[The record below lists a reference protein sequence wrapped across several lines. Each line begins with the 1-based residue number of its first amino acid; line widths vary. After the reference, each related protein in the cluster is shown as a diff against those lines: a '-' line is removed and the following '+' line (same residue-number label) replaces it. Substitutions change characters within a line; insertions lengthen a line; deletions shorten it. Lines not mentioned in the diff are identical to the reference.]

1 MENRIES
8 IVTGANEVV
17 NKIYEKIGQIDSCK
31 AVLKNLETAQVSLL
45 LPSGEIAS
53 LDPALSIEQIAE
65 LAYSI
70 RRFAMAN
77 IESTAQFLERLSGE
91 PAAAEPAEPAEPAPV
106 PKPEPKPEPEPMKKL
121 EPEKPAVPK
130 EVVRKVPVSKMTVAA
145 VEQLF
150 RDGYTVEDI
159 AKHYGYKTT
168 QTVYNF
174 INKNGIKVKVL
185 TQGNASAKELTEAN
199 IPEIR
204 AMYTDGPM
212 SLTDTAADLG
222 TTKKK
227 LHDFC
232 TKHHLHKIR
241 M

>member
-1 MENRIES
+1 MESRIES

-31 AVLKNLETAQVSLL
+31 AVLNNLETAQISLL

-53 LDPALSIEQIAE
+53 LDPALSVEQRAE
-65 LAYSI
+65 LMYSV
-70 RRFAMAN
+70 RRMAMAN
-77 IESTAQFLERLSGE
+77 IESTAKFLERLSGE
-91 PAAAEPAEPAEPAPV
+91 PSAEPAPV
-106 PKPEPKPEPEPMKKL
+106 KTS
-121 EPEKPAVPK
+121 EPEKQTVPEELK
-130 EVVRKVPVSKMTVAA
+130 RKVPVSKMTVAA
-145 VEQLF
+145 VEQMF

-159 AKHYGYKTT
+159 AKHYNYKTT
-168 QTVYNF
+168 QTVHNF

-185 TQGNASAKELTEAN
+185 TQGNDRAKDLTEED
-199 IPEIR
+199 IPAIR

-212 SLTDTAADLG
+212 TLRDTADDLG

-232 TKHHLHKIR
+232 TKYRLHKIKKDW
-241 M
+241 

>member
-77 IESTAQFLERLSGE
+77 IESTAQFLERLSGK
-91 PAAAEPAEPAEPAPV
+91 PAAAEPVEPVEPAPV
-106 PKPEPKPEPEPMKKL
+106 PKPEPKPEPKPMKKS

-130 EVVRKVPVSKMTVAA
+130 EVARKVPVSKMTVAA
-145 VEQLF
+145 VEQMF

-185 TQGNASAKELTEAN
+185 TQGNDKAKELTEAD
-199 IPEIR
+199 IPAIR

>member
-31 AVLKNLETAQVSLL
+31 AVLKNLETAEVCLH

-53 LDPALSIEQIAE
+53 LDPALSIEQRAE

-70 RRFAMAN
+70 RRIAMSN
-77 IESTAQFLERLSGE
+77 IENTAQFLERLSGE
-91 PAAAEPAEPAEPAPV
+91 PVAAEPAPAPT
-106 PKPEPKPEPEPMKKL
+106 PTPEAPELFREPKEPTGPD
-121 EPEKPAVPK
+121 
-130 EVVRKVPVSKMTVAA
+130 EVKRKVPVSKMTVAA
-145 VEQLF
+145 VEQMF

-159 AKHYGYKTT
+159 AKHYNYKST
-168 QTVYNF
+168 QTVHNF
-174 INKNGIKVKVL
+174 INKNGIKVKIL
-185 TQGNASAKELTEAN
+185 TQGNDKAKELTEAD
-199 IPEIR
+199 IPAIR
-204 AMYTDGPM
+204 AMYIDGPM

-232 TKHHLHKIR
+232 TKHHLHKIKR
-241 M
+241 